1 MMVSSRWRVV
11 AGVACLM
18 VGSIGQLAQFLVSP
32 LRQADTAAAQV
43 SAAAEHL
50 GAMRLGLVLDLL
62 ILLVVPAV
70 LYVGFVA
77 GAARSRLAA
86 TGATLTFVTS
96 LGAGYLLAQDV
107 VVYAAALQ
115 PDRDAASGVVTAFEG
130 NGVISGVVV
139 AYLVGHTI
147 GFILLGIALARSR
160 AVPIWAGLALCVWPV
175 AEMAGMAAGVTAVAA
190 AGFALLVIGFSS
202 CSIALVRAGRAAA
215 DRLAPVAPV
224 GSATRAV
231 V

>member
-1 MMVSSRWRVV
+1 MVSSRWRVV

-18 VGSIGQLAQFLVSP
+18 LGSIGQLAQFLVSP
-32 LRQADTAAAQV
+32 LRQAGTVAAQV

-86 TGATLTFVTS
+86 TGAALTFVTS

-107 VVYAAALQ
+107 VVYVAALQ
-115 PDRDAASGVVTAFEG
+115 PDRGAASGLVTAFEG

-147 GFILLGIALARSR
+147 GFIMLGIAVARSR
-160 AVPIWAGLALCVWPV
+160 AVPVWAGVALCVWPV
-175 AEMAGMAAGVTAVAA
+175 AEMVGMAAGITALAA
-190 AGFALLVIGFSS
+190 AGFAMLVIGFGS
-202 CSIALVRAGRAAA
+202 CSIALVRAGGAATERLVRA
-215 DRLAPVAPV
+215 APV
-224 GSATRAV
+224 GPATRV
-231 V
+231 VV